1 MDNSPRIARAT
12 NMPAEYHEAKCPRCK
27 KPFRCL
33 VVTVL
38 GQEAHRAKCCGEC
51 LVVEPDADAD
61 QRREDA
67 PV

>member
-1 MDNSPRIARAT
+1 
-12 NMPAEYHEAKCPRCK
+12 MPAEYHEAKCPRCK